1 MCTEQ
6 DVSSACQ
13 PPGLEPSW
21 KETHKKAVDGKA
33 KACGAEVETG
43 DCGWGV
49 PGMPA
54 EISFRT
60 SGGAGAW
67 ASGWKAQIYC
77 CQGFQL
83 SLAENAL

>member
-1 MCTEQ
+1 MHRTRRQQC
-6 DVSSACQ
+6 VSACWLRAF
-13 PPGLEPSW
+13 LERD
-21 KETHKKAVDGKA
+21 TKKVVDGKA

-60 SGGAGAW
+60 SGGGGW
-67 ASGWKAQIYC
+67 ASGRKAQIYC